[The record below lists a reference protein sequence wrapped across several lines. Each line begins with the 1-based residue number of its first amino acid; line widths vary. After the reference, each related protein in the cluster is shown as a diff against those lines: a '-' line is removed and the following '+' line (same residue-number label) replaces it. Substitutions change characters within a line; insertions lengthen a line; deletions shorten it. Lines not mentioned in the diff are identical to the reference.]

1 MYDPLIDRFSSDLAT
16 LVSTLQ
22 YDLNESLKV
31 GVDVGQYYFS
41 NNGTVM
47 ITPNAKWAVAQSV
60 DVQAGIGFPLW
71 QDLAVEN
78 NLVVNA
84 GVSIKF

>member
-1 MYDPLIDRFSSDLAT
+1 
-16 LVSTLQ
+16 
-22 YDLNESLKV
+22 
-31 GVDVGQYYFS
+31 
-41 NNGTVM
+41 M

-84 GVSIKF
+84 GVSFKF